1 MEELVDLD
9 ESMQIDDSY
18 LIESVLENLPNE
30 DVDIDLTSTSDTEG
44 TSTPTPHF
52 RDDPLIPVYS
62 SGKNRP
68 YTTKNV
74 AEKIINGV
82 STHLISSLVP
92 HQPDEDIAFMI
103 GTQYLGHW
111 KDVLSDNLGTW
122 RNDGTRS
129 LYYIQSQKHSREI
142 KLKPS
147 SEDHSS
153 VRANR
158 YLYVYPKTPS
168 FKRVIVTVSIKGRV
182 DWELKSPVFVQ
193 YYFSDGKKPIMV
205 QAHGNSKK
213 LKPYFRTKESTKM
226 GIKGQGNRY
235 NE

>member
-30 DVDIDLTSTSDTEG
+30 DVDIDLTSNSDTEG

-68 YTTKNV
+68 YTTNNV
-74 AEKIINGV
+74 TEKIINGV

-122 RNDGTRS
+122 RNDGTKS

-168 FKRVIVTVSIKGRV
+168 FKRVIVTVSIKGTV

-193 YYFSDGKKPIMV
+193 YYFSDGEKTIMV
-205 QAHGNSKK
+205 QAHGNS
-213 LKPYFRTKESTKM
+213 
-226 GIKGQGNRY
+226 N
-235 NE
+235 